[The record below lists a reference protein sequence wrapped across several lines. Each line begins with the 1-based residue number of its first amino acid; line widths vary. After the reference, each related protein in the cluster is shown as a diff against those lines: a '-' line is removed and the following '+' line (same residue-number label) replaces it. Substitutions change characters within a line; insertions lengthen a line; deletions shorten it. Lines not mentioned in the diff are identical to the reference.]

1 MLKERIEVEGGA
13 VNGSYGGE
21 VQRNEVE
28 IFTKRKI
35 EARFCF
41 VSTMM
46 K

>member
-28 IFTKRKI
+28 FLQRRKSKRVF
-35 EARFCF
+35 ASFQR
-41 VSTMM
+41 
-46 K
+46 